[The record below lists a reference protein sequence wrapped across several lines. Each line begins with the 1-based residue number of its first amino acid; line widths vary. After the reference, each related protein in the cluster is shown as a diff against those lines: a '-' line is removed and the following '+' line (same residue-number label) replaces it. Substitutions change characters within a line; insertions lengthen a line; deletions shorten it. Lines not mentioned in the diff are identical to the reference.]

1 MTSFMNFIEA
11 LQSDLSVASNEN
23 KALVKE
29 MEMLNQMFNAMEK
42 HYVNQALTEYRAQVR
57 LICKFKKQSRGQIL

>member
-1 MTSFMNFIEA
+1 MTSFMNVPKA

-42 HYVNQALTEYRAQVR
+42 HYVNQALTEYRAQVCTVCE
-57 LICKFKKQSRGQIL
+57 I